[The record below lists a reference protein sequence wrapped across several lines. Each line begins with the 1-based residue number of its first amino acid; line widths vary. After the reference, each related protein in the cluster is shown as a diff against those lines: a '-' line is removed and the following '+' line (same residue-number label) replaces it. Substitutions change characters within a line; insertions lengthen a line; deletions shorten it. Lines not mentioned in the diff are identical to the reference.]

1 MILVALPSKP
11 FTYTAKSTVRRQA
24 VISDYEPEI
33 DALFTAVK
41 ETAQIEIQPPSKWTD
56 EETSRFVGEV
66 VNSVLKKQLKHT
78 DDIFL
83 HGGDR
88 CVEHV
93 GNNSYPQSLSHF
105 ILVQFGSNQSPSN
118 LDSQH
123 PPSCSSHNRTH
134 RDSVNS

>member
-33 DALFTAVK
+33 EALFAAVK
-41 ETAQIEIQPPSKWTD
+41 ETAQTEIRPPERWTD
-56 EETSRFVGEV
+56 EETLIFVREV
-66 VNSVLKKQLKHT
+66 VKNVLKKRLKDT

-88 CVEHV
+88 YVEHMII
-93 GNNSYPQSLSHF
+93 SY
-105 ILVQFGSNQSPSN
+105 ILG
-118 LDSQH
+118 L
-123 PPSCSSHNRTH
+123 
-134 RDSVNS
+134 